1 MIAIPKI
8 PLFLRQLAWFFCA
21 ALLPWAAQAQQLSYS
36 VDKSFLLNAP
46 DAWTVHQLPQQ
57 TFSPYQFD
65 LHLGFQDKPVW
76 LRFDIKPVGQTPAPP
91 ASGRAADSQMIL
103 RLAPYQLDMA
113 EVYEPQAG
121 QWVVQKTGDRVDMP
135 HRICPDDT
143 HCLALSSP
151 PDQPV
156 TLFVRV
162 FQRGVFSVRAEVL
175 PFKELSKAVSSGSS
189 RNSASIA
196 IAGSLLF
203 MALVLLMMDR
213 NMLLLAFSCFQA
225 VVVVF
230 ILCTTGRL
238 QLLMPDVPATF
249 FDDLTHHMFS
259 LRVLMFI
266 LLGWASLAQYNPP
279 KRYQYFVFGL
289 LFLLVVSNLLIQS
302 GEIQWAISTYLLVT
316 SLNLLVQWY
325 GISTSSGMPKRIK
338 VLLIFSYLVYMT
350 VLVAALLVIFG
361 QLMPLA
367 TSNFVNSYADW
378 RTNGGPAGIIIF
390 LIVIIQQ
397 AERKV
402 ATSQVIGKLSLEA
415 AKSQANHEKLT
426 ERQTLIDM
434 LTHELKNPLGTIR
447 FALASLKKQSP
458 ADQEALTRV
467 SRMDRSVE
475 RMNELIE
482 HVAHSNKIDRFEL
495 TSEKETFDA
504 DELIDELTADQQSDR
519 RFDIDIEDGVS
530 FHTHRHMLS
539 VVLENLISNACKYED
554 RRLPIRITVTCQPQA
569 TVVKITNS
577 IDPIIRPDE
586 GKLFDRYYRHDGVQS
601 LPGMGIGLSLVLA
614 AADKIQAHVSCQ
626 IDDDLVTFTVEV
638 PR

>member
-1 MIAIPKI
+1 M
-8 PLFLRQLAWFFCA
+8 PLFLRRLAWFFCA

-46 DAWTVHQLPQQ
+46 EALTVNQLPQQ
-57 TFSPYQFD
+57 TFLPYQYD

-76 LRFDIKPVGQTPAPP
+76 LRFDIKPVGKSPP
-91 ASGRAADSQMIL
+91 LQASGLPADSQMIL

-113 EVYEPQAG
+113 EVYEPKAG
-121 QWVVQKTGDRVDMP
+121 DWVVQKAGDRVDMLQ
-135 HRICPDDT
+135 RICPDDT

-156 TLFVRV
+156 TLFVKV
-162 FQRGVFSVRAEVL
+162 SQRGVFSVRAEVL
-175 PFKELSKAVSSGSS
+175 PVYELSKAVSTGSS

-203 MALVLLMMDR
+203 MALVLLMMDG
-213 NMLLLAFSCFQA
+213 NMLLFTFSCFQA

-230 ILCTTGRL
+230 ILCSTGRL
-238 QLLMPDVPATF
+238 QLLMPDVSATF
-249 FDDLTHHMFS
+249 FDNMTHHLFS

-279 KRYQYFVFGL
+279 KRYQHFVFGL
-289 LFLLVVSNLLIQS
+289 LFLLVISNVLIQL

-325 GISTSSGMPKRIK
+325 GISTSSSMPKRIK
-338 VLLIFSYLVYMT
+338 VLLIFSYVVYMT
-350 VLVAALLVIFG
+350 VLVGALLVIFG

-495 TSEKETFDA
+495 TAEKETFDA

-519 RFDIDIEDGVS
+519 RFDIDIEDGVT
-530 FHTHRHMLS
+530 FHTHRHMLL

-554 RRLPIRITVTCQPQA
+554 RRLPIRITVTCQSQA
-569 TVVKITNS
+569 TVVEIANS
-577 IDPIIRPDE
+577 IDPSIRPDE

-614 AADKIQAHVSCQ
+614 AAEKIQAHVSCH
-626 IDDDLVTFTVEV
+626 IDDDLVTFKVEV

>member
-1 MIAIPKI
+1 MT
-8 PLFLRQLAWFFCA
+8 LFIRQLVWFFCG
-21 ALLPWAAQAQQLSYS
+21 ALLAFASQAQSLRYS

-46 DAWTVHQLPQQ
+46 ESLTVNQLPQQ
-57 TFSPYQFD
+57 TFLPYQYD

-76 LRFDIKPVGQTPAPP
+76 LRFDIKPLEQTPSLQDA
-91 ASGRAADSQMIL
+91 RLAADSQMIL
-103 RLAPYQLDMA
+103 RLAPYQLDTI
-113 EVYEPQAG
+113 EVYEPKAG
-121 QWVVQKTGDRVDMP
+121 DWVVQKVGDRVDMP
-135 HRICPDDT
+135 QRICPDDT

-156 TLFVRV
+156 TLFVKA

-213 NMLLLAFSCFQA
+213 NMLLFTFSCFQA

-238 QLLMPDVPATF
+238 QLLLPDVPATF
-249 FDDLTHHMFS
+249 FDNLTHHLFS

-279 KRYQYFVFGL
+279 KRYQHFVFGL
-289 LFLLVVSNLLIQS
+289 LFLLVISNVLIQW
-302 GEIQWAISTYLLVT
+302 GEIQWAISTYLLAT

-325 GISTSSGMPKRIK
+325 GISTSSSMPKRIK
-338 VLLIFSYLVYMT
+338 VLLIFSYVVYMI
-350 VLVAALLVIFG
+350 VLVGALLVIFG

-458 ADQEALTRV
+458 ADQDALTRV

-519 RFDIDIEDGVS
+519 RFDIQIEDGVT

-554 RRLPIRITVTCQPQA
+554 RRLPIRITVTCQTQA
-569 TVVKITNS
+569 TVVEIANS
-577 IDPIIRPDE
+577 IDPSIRPDE
-586 GKLFDRYYRHDGVQS
+586 SKLFDRYYRHDGVQS

-614 AADKIQAHVSCQ
+614 AAEKIQAHVSCH
-626 IDDDLVTFTVEV
+626 IEDDFIIFKVEV

>member
-1 MIAIPKI
+1 M
-8 PLFLRQLAWFFCA
+8 PLFLRRLAWFFCA

-46 DAWTVHQLPQQ
+46 EALTVNQLPQQ
-57 TFSPYQFD
+57 TFLPYQYD

-76 LRFDIKPVGQTPAPP
+76 LRFDIKPVGKSPP
-91 ASGRAADSQMIL
+91 LQASGLPADSQMIL

-113 EVYEPQAG
+113 EVYEPKAG
-121 QWVVQKTGDRVDMP
+121 DWVVQKAGDRVDMLQ
-135 HRICPDDT
+135 RICPDDT

-156 TLFVRV
+156 TLFVKV
-162 FQRGVFSVRAEVL
+162 SQRGVFSVRAEVL
-175 PFKELSKAVSSGSS
+175 PVYELSKAVSTGSS

-203 MALVLLMMDR
+203 MALVLLMIDG
-213 NMLLLAFSCFQA
+213 NMLLFTFSCFQA

-230 ILCTTGRL
+230 ILCSTGRL
-238 QLLMPDVPATF
+238 QLLMPDVSATF
-249 FDDLTHHMFS
+249 FDNMTHHLFS

-279 KRYQYFVFGL
+279 KRYQHFVFGL
-289 LFLLVVSNLLIQS
+289 LFLLVISNVLIQL

-325 GISTSSGMPKRIK
+325 GISTSSSMPKRIK
-338 VLLIFSYLVYMT
+338 VLLIFSYVVYMT
-350 VLVAALLVIFG
+350 VLVGALLVIFG

-495 TSEKETFDA
+495 TAEKETFDA

-519 RFDIDIEDGVS
+519 RFDIDIEDGVT
-530 FHTHRHMLS
+530 FHTHRHMLL

-554 RRLPIRITVTCQPQA
+554 RRLPIRITVTCQSQA
-569 TVVKITNS
+569 TVVEIANS
-577 IDPIIRPDE
+577 IDPSIRPDE

-614 AADKIQAHVSCQ
+614 AAEKIQAHVSCH
-626 IDDDLVTFTVEV
+626 IDDDLVTFKVEV

>member
-1 MIAIPKI
+1 MT
-8 PLFLRQLAWFFCA
+8 FFFQQLVWFVCA
-21 ALLPWAAQAQQLSYS
+21 ALLPLAAFAQPLAYS

-46 DAWTVHQLPQQ
+46 DALTVNEMPHQ
-57 TFSPYQFD
+57 TFSPYQYD
-65 LHLGFQDKPVW
+65 LHLGFQDRPVW
-76 LRFDIKPVGQTPAPP
+76 LRFEIKPLGQTQKSQNP
-91 ASGRAADSQMIL
+91 GLAADSQMIL
-103 RLAPYQLDMA
+103 RLAPYQLDTV
-113 EVYEPQAG
+113 EVYEPQG
-121 QWVVQKTGDRVDMP
+121 SGWLVQKAGDRVNMTQ
-135 HRICPDDT
+135 RICPDDT
-143 HCLALSSP
+143 HCLALSSR
-151 PDQPV
+151 PDAPV
-156 TLFVRV
+156 ILFVKAS
-162 FQRGVFSVRAEVL
+162 QRGVFSVRAEVL
-175 PFKELSKAVSSGSS
+175 PFKELSNAVSTGSS

-203 MALVLLMMDR
+203 MALILLMMDR
-213 NMLLLAFSCFQA
+213 NMLLFTFCCFQS

-238 QLLMPDVPATF
+238 QILFPALPANLI
-249 FDDLTHHMFS
+249 DDLTHHLFS

-266 LLGWASLAQYNPP
+266 LLGWASLAPYTPP
-279 KRYQYFVFGL
+279 MRYKQFVFGL
-289 LFLLVVSNLLIQS
+289 IVLLIFSNILIQL
-302 GEIQWAISTYLLVT
+302 GDIQWAIATYLLVAG
-316 SLNLLVQWY
+316 LNLFVQWY
-325 GISTSSGMPKRIK
+325 GIYGSLNLPRRIK
-338 VLLIFSYLVYMT
+338 MLLIFSYLVYMT
-350 VLVAALLVIFG
+350 VLVGALLVIFG

-367 TSNFVNSYADW
+367 TSNFVNSFADW

-390 LIVIIQQ
+390 LIIIIQQ

-467 SRMDRSVE
+467 SRMNRSVD

-495 TSEKETFDA
+495 TAEKEIFDA

-519 RFDIDIEDGVS
+519 RFDINIEDGVT

-554 RRLPIRITVTCQPQA
+554 RRLPIRITVTCHPQA
-569 TVVKITNS
+569 TVVEIANS
-577 IDPIIRPDE
+577 IDPSIRPDE

-614 AADKIQAHVSCQ
+614 AAEKIQALVSCH
-626 IDDDLVTFTVEV
+626 IDDDLVTFKVEV